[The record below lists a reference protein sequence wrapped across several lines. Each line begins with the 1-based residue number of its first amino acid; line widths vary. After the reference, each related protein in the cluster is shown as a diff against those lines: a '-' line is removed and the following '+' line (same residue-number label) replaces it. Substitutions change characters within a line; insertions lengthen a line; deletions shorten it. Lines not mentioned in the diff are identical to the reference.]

1 MSRGS
6 GRHRAIPCACDRDQ
20 DASRQCPG
28 CQAKICVDCREN
40 ECVLCKRKFR
50 STRSTPSNPPPPPR
64 KSETQENV
72 NNDTGQEH
80 AISGTNRSNS
90 AKKKKRQQ
98 QPDIPGYDNSDELIS
113 EIITSL
119 EKPGY
124 VAGLWRAQSDRVRRD
139 VVRQVPQNEE
149 LRRAVSPFIPTTH
162 ARKCKDRPGVAQ
174 GCHQYDWAYYFQV
187 RLLGLGMISRFWSKI
202 L

>member
-1 MSRGS
+1 MV
-6 GRHRAIPCACDRDQ
+6 
-20 DASRQCPG
+20 
-28 CQAKICVDCREN
+28 CVGFFFFFFFF
-40 ECVLCKRKFR
+40 VLIAF
-50 STRSTPSNPPPPPR
+50 
-64 KSETQENV
+64 
-72 NNDTGQEH
+72 
-80 AISGTNRSNS
+80 A
-90 AKKKKRQQ
+90 
-98 QPDIPGYDNSDELIS
+98 DNSDELISGTEHVLFLSTADFLLS

-149 LRRAVSPFIPTTH
+149 LRRAVSPFIPTPH